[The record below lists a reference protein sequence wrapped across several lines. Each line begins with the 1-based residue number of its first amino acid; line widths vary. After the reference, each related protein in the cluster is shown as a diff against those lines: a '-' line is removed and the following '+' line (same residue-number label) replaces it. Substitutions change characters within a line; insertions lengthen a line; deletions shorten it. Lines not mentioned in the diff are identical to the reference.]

1 MAFLN
6 LTYNNSIVPTVLV
19 VATIA
24 SNLKKREKKLKAKL
38 GKGKWRGM

>member
-6 LTYNNSIVPTVLV
+6 LTYNNSIVPTILV

-24 SNLKKREKKLKAKL
+24 SGLKKIKKRLKAKL
-38 GKGKWRGM
+38 GK

>member
-6 LTYNNSIVPTVLV
+6 LTYNNSIVLAILI

-24 SNLKKREKKLKAKL
+24 SNLKKRVKRLKAKL
-38 GKGKWRGM
+38 GR